1 MTDNLPDLLKTL
13 YDIRT
18 QKNALEKTE
27 KAILA
32 DLKPLVDPEFDRLA
46 SIEEAGSGVPIQAS
60 GLQLFRTAGTSRSIH
75 ADLLLERG
83 VSPDIISY
91 ATKTTQYFQYRVK
104 EVKE

>member
-1 MTDNLPDLLKTL
+1 MMTDNLPDLLKTL

-32 DLKPLVDPEFDRLA
+32 DLKPLVDPKFDALPDA
-46 SIEEAGSGVPIQAS
+46 PIVESGVA
-60 GLQLFRTAGTSRSIH
+60 LTRTTGTSRSIQ

-83 VSPDIISY
+83 VSPDVVSY
-91 ATKTTQYFQYRVK
+91 ATKTTTYFKYLVK
-104 EVKE
+104 EVK

>member
-18 QKNALEKTE
+18 QKRALDKTE

-32 DLKPLVDPEFDRLA
+32 DLKPLVDPMFDALPDA
-46 SIEEAGSGVPIQAS
+46 LVIESGIA
-60 GLQLFRTAGTSRSIH
+60 LTRIAGTSCSIQ

-83 VSPDIISY
+83 VSPDIVGY
-91 ATKTTQYFQYRVK
+91 ATKTTTYFSYRVK
-104 EVKE
+104 EQK